1 MIAIKATENKLLQR
15 NYSEN
20 TRKIYL
26 YFLRDFDAFC
36 SQNNLNP
43 QVDVQPYILHLIHNG
58 YSVST
63 QNQAI
68 NAIKFYWE
76 NMLGMPRQV
85 ISIDRPMKPRSIP
98 IVMSAN
104 EVSDL
109 LKSVRNLKHR
119 MILTTIYALGL
130 RISELCN
137 LRIENI
143 DGKRHVIQLQNA
155 KGSKDRMVPIPEIL
169 LEDLRVYYRAYKP
182 YHYLFEGE
190 GSSPDMPKRYSET
203 SIRTIL
209 KRAAKQVGITKKVSP
224 HTLRHSYATHLV
236 DQGINL
242 RSIQVLMGHN
252 SSKTTE
258 IYTHISN
265 YHLENTP
272 SPLEFLP

>member
-1 MIAIKATENKLLQR
+1 MIALKATENKLLQR

-20 TRKIYL
+20 TRNIYL

-36 SQNNLNP
+36 TQNNLNP
-43 QVDVQPYILHLIHNG
+43 QEDVQPYILHLIHSG
-58 YSVST
+58 YSIST

-76 NMLGMPRQV
+76 HMLGMPRQV
-85 ISIDRPMKPRSIP
+85 ISIDRPMKERKIP
-98 IVMSAN
+98 IVLSAN
-104 EVSDL
+104 EVSDIF
-109 LKSVRNLKHR
+109 KSVRNLKHR

-130 RISELCN
+130 RIGELCN
-137 LRIENI
+137 LRIDNI
-143 DGKRHVIQLQNA
+143 DGKRQVVQLQNT

-169 LEDLRVYYRAYKP
+169 LEDLRIYYRAYQP

-190 GSSPDMPKRYSET
+190 GSRPDKPKQYSET
-203 SIRTIL
+203 SIRAVL
-209 KRAAKQVGITKKVSP
+209 NRAAKCVGITKRVSP
-224 HTLRHSYATHLV
+224 HTLRHSYATHLL

-242 RSIQVLMGHN
+242 RSIQVLLGYN